1 MTEVSKQLSRIKSL
15 GGILLLCLLFVA
27 YAAAQNAGGYF
38 PSHPGNTWRYQ
49 RFSLDTLQNP
59 IISSKTIVSDSLATT
74 EQIRDTTAFLLL
86 SGAKPQFD
94 TTFVNVQGSTDNSS
108 PRTPSL
114 LGVPRLPRANTI
126 ISEFVTGYPRITSM
140 LPVDSLGLGFVWDYL
155 NWYPYMNFASTPG
168 INDTLLYIKNK
179 TVMFQA
185 HPLTLVIY
193 VTTTR
198 IPDTSITVPAG
209 TYTTTPF
216 QIALNV
222 NIPKSQPPFGH
233 YEVPLFK
240 LVDTL
245 FIAKNN
251 WLVKEIQPS
260 TFYPLNNDPGYQVA
274 TTQLSG
280 FVRLLELASLT
291 SVPVRQAVPREFTLQ
306 QNFPNPFNPT
316 THLRFAIADLRFV
329 TLKVF
334 DVLGQEVATLVNN
347 TMPAGSYDVAFD
359 ARSLSSGVYF
369 YRLSAGGI
377 VQTKKMILEK

>member
-1 MTEVSKQLSRIKSL
+1 
-15 GGILLLCLLFVA
+15 
-27 YAAAQNAGGYF
+27 
-38 PSHPGNTWRYQ
+38 
-49 RFSLDTLQNP
+49 
-59 IISSKTIVSDSLATT
+59 
-74 EQIRDTTAFLLL
+74 
-86 SGAKPQFD
+86 
-94 TTFVNVQGSTDNSS
+94 
-108 PRTPSL
+108 
-114 LGVPRLPRANTI
+114 
-126 ISEFVTGYPRITSM
+126 
-140 LPVDSLGLGFVWDYL
+140 
-155 NWYPYMNFASTPG
+155 
-168 INDTLLYIKNK
+168 
-179 TVMFQA
+179 
-185 HPLTLVIY
+185 
-193 VTTTR
+193 
-198 IPDTSITVPAG
+198 
-209 TYTTTPF
+209 
-216 QIALNV
+216 
-222 NIPKSQPPFGH
+222 
-233 YEVPLFK
+233 
-240 LVDTL
+240 L

>member
-1 MTEVSKQLSRIKSL
+1 MTEISKQFSRRKGL
-15 GGILLLCLLFVA
+15 RGILLLCLLSVSF
-27 YAAAQNAGGYF
+27 AAAQNASDYF
-38 PSHPGNTWRYQ
+38 PSNPRNTWRYQ
-49 RFSLDTLQNP
+49 RYSLDTLQNLVT
-59 IISSKTIVSDSLATT
+59 SSKTIDSDSLAAT
-74 EQIRDTTAFLLL
+74 EQIRDTAAFLLL
-86 SGAKPQFD
+86 SGENQQFD
-94 TTFVNVQGSTDNSS
+94 TTFVNVRGST
-108 PRTPSL
+108 
-114 LGVPRLPRANTI
+114 
-126 ISEFVTGYPRITSM
+126 ISEFVTGYPHITSI

-155 NWYPYMNFASTPG
+155 NWYPYINLALTPG
-168 INDTLLYIKNK
+168 VKDTLLYIKNK
-179 TVMFQA
+179 TVTFQR

-193 VTTTR
+193 VTTAR
-198 IPDTSITVPAG
+198 LSDTSITVPAG

-260 TFYPLNNDPGYQVA
+260 TYYPLNNDSSYNVT
-274 TTQLSG
+274 TTQLQG
-280 FVRLLELASLT
+280 FERVLDNATIT
-291 SVPVRQAVPREFTLQ
+291 SVEQRPIIARQFTLE

-316 THLRFAIADLRFV
+316 THLRFTIADVRFV

-334 DVLGQEVATLVNN
+334 NVLGQEIASLVKNTL
-347 TMPAGSYDVAFD
+347 PAGSYDITFD
-359 ARSLSSGVYF
+359 ARSFSSGVYF
-369 YRLSAGGI
+369 YRLTAGNI

>member
-27 YAAAQNAGGYF
+27 YAAAQNAGDYF

-59 IISSKTIVSDSLATT
+59 ITGSKTVVSDSLAVT
-74 EQIRDTTAFLLL
+74 EQIRDTTAFVLL
-86 SGAKPQFD
+86 SGEKPPFD
-94 TTFVNVQGSTDNSS
+94 TTFVNVQGST
-108 PRTPSL
+108 
-114 LGVPRLPRANTI
+114 
-126 ISEFVTGYPRITSM
+126 ISEFVTGYPRITTM

-168 INDTLLYIKNK
+168 VRDTILYIKNK
-179 TVMFQA
+179 TVTFQG

-193 VTTTR
+193 VTTTKFS
-198 IPDTSITVPAG
+198 DTSITVPAG
-209 TYTTTPF
+209 TYVTTPF

-222 NIPKSQPPFGH
+222 NIPKSQSPFGH
-233 YEVPLFK
+233 YEAPLFK

-260 TFYPLNNDPGYQVA
+260 TYYPLNNDSSYQVA
-274 TTQLSG
+274 TTQLPG
-280 FVRLLELASLT
+280 FVRLLESASLT
-291 SVPVRQAVPREFTLQ
+291 SVPVRETVPREFTLE

-316 THLRFAIADLRFV
+316 TDLRFTIADLRFV

-334 DVLGQEVATLVNN
+334 DVLGKEVATLVNDQL
-347 TMPAGSYDVAFD
+347 PAGSYDVTFD